1 MNNCIIKGK
10 ISIFYCIALVK
21 NIGYNEVE
29 KWGEIMEKSAVRM
42 IAQMIA
48 LKKIE
53 VLLLKKYYEGNSPRF
68 YLRDLNSGDLKE
80 IKISGKYVEE
90 QFVHYYFDD
99 IEIDFCRIYQI
110 VDAYGLSETLQY
122 TKLVYDYDFLRQSYY
137 DGNDLGNHYHKE
149 HTSFKVWAPTALQMK
164 VSIVKNDCTY
174 TYEMQ
179 RINNGVFYAEVA
191 GDFDNCKYVYLVRH
205 HEGFYPALDPY
216 AYSSSSN
223 SLSSIIID
231 LDKVKIDLNRDSL
244 PVLLNKTDAII
255 YEANVRDYTMYENS
269 LSAYKGKF
277 KGIYEEGLK
286 TKYGNSAGLD
296 YLVELGITH
305 LQLMPI
311 YDFAT
316 VDENNPEVLYNW
328 GYDPAQYNVP
338 EGSYSNDPNDGYSRV
353 IECKEM
359 ISKLHSK
366 GIRVVMD
373 VVYNHMYDVNASAFE
388 RLVPG
393 YYFRKNSD
401 GTLSNGSWCG
411 DDLNTDEYMVRK
423 YILDM
428 SKRWQQF
435 YGVDGF
441 RFDLMGIIDITTIN
455 QVYEMCSNYDN
466 SFIIYGEGWNM
477 PTNLP
482 DEKKAM
488 QDNHAKMLNIS
499 FFNDEFREVMKGG
512 SSDFV
517 LVNKGFIT
525 GNLYETEH
533 AKNVVSGLNRYSRP
547 DQSINYVE
555 CHDNAT
561 IFDKLYI
568 SNVEEGLS
576 GILNRQKNLTIM
588 TLLAQGIPFI
598 HAGQEFYRTKGGIY
612 NSYNT
617 PDNINCINWDFRD
630 IYKDDIDDIKKII
643 KLRKN
648 NKCFRY
654 ATREEIEENILVE
667 NIDYKML
674 KYTLK
679 QDSGEYKEFIIYI
692 NPSSFSFDYQEKE
705 YSCIY
710 GNINDNQIEPKTIV
724 ILAK

>member
-1 MNNCIIKGK
+1 
-10 ISIFYCIALVK
+10 
-21 NIGYNEVE
+21 
-29 KWGEIMEKSAVRM
+29 MEKSAVRM
-42 IAQMIA
+42 IAQMVA

-53 VLLLKKYYEGNSPRF
+53 VLLLKKYYDGNSPRF
-68 YLRDLNSGDLKE
+68 YLRDLTNNDLTE
-80 IKISGKYVEE
+80 IKISGKYVES
-90 QFVHYYFDD
+90 QFTHYYFDD
-99 IEIDFCRIYQI
+99 VEIDFCHVYQV
-110 VDAYGLSETLQY
+110 VDAYGLTETLQY
-122 TKLVYDYDFLRQSYY
+122 TKLVSDHDFLKQNYY
-137 DGNDLGNHYHKE
+137 DGDDLGSHYRSGY
-149 HTSFKVWAPTALQMK
+149 TTFKVWAPTALQMK
-164 VSIVKNDCTY
+164 VSITKYDNTY

-179 RINNGVFYAEVA
+179 RVDNGIFYAKVT
-191 GDFDNCKYVYLVRH
+191 GDFDNCQYVYLVRH
-205 HEGFYPALDPY
+205 HESFCQALDPY
-216 AYSSSSN
+216 AYSSSAN
-223 SLSSIIID
+223 GRSSIIID
-231 LDKVKIDLNRDSL
+231 LNKINIDIKRDCLTPLVK
-244 PVLLNKTDAII
+244 KTDAII
-255 YEANVRDYTMYENS
+255 YEASVRDYTMYENS
-269 LSAYKGKF
+269 LSLHKGKF
-277 KGIYEEGLK
+277 KGICEEGLK

-316 VDENNPEVLYNW
+316 VDENNPELLYNW

-338 EGSYSNDPNDGYSRV
+338 EGSYCSDPDDGYSRV
-353 IECKEM
+353 VECKEM
-359 ISKLHSK
+359 ISKLHSR

-411 DDLNTDEYMVRK
+411 NDLNSREHMVRK

-455 QVYEMCSNYDN
+455 KVYETCSNYDK

-488 QDNHAKMLNIS
+488 QDNHAKLLNIS
-499 FFNDEFREVMKGG
+499 FFNDEFRETIKGG
-512 SSDFV
+512 SGDFV
-517 LVNKGFIT
+517 LVNKGFVT

-533 AKNVVSGLNRYSRP
+533 AKNVISGLNRYSRP

-561 IFDKLYI
+561 VFDKLYI
-568 SNVEEGLS
+568 SNVEEGLK

-588 TLLAQGIPFI
+588 TLLSQGIPFI
-598 HAGQEFYRTKGGIY
+598 HAGQEFYRTKDRIY
-612 NSYNT
+612 NSYNS
-617 PDNINCINWDFRD
+617 PDMINSLNWDFRD

-643 KLRKN
+643 KLRKDN
-648 NKCFRY
+648 ECFRY
-654 ATREEIEENILVE
+654 DTREKIEKNVLVE

-679 QDSGEYKEFIIYI
+679 QDSGEYKEFKIYI
-692 NPSSFSFDYQEKE
+692 NPSNFTFDYQEKD
-705 YSCIY
+705 YQCLY
-710 GNINDNQIEPKTIV
+710 GNLVDDQIGPKTIV

>member
-1 MNNCIIKGK
+1 
-10 ISIFYCIALVK
+10 
-21 NIGYNEVE
+21 
-29 KWGEIMEKSAVRM
+29 MEKSAVRM
-42 IAQMIA
+42 IAQMVA

-53 VLLLKKYYEGNSPRF
+53 VVLLRKYYDGNIPRF
-68 YLRDLNSGDLKE
+68 YLRDLITNDIKE
-80 IKISGKYVEE
+80 IMISNKLVEE
-90 QFVHYYFDD
+90 QYVRYYFDD
-99 IEIDFCRIYQI
+99 VEIDFCHLYQI
-110 VDAYGLSETLQY
+110 VDAYGLAETLQY
-122 TKLVYDYDFLRQSYY
+122 TKLIYDHDFLKENYY
-137 DGNDLGNHYHKE
+137 HGDDLGNYYHQE
-149 HTSFKVWAPTALQMK
+149 YTTFKVWAPTALQMK
-164 VSIVKNDCTY
+164 VSITKDGRTYVHDMKRLKQGIFYVQVK
-174 TYEMQ
+174 
-179 RINNGVFYAEVA
+179 
-191 GDFDNCKYVYLVRH
+191 GDFDNCHYVYLVRH
-205 HEGFYPALDPY
+205 HDSFCLAVDPY

-231 LDKVKIDLNRDSL
+231 LNKVDINLNRDCL
-244 PVLLNKTDAII
+244 RPLEKKTDAII
-255 YEANVRDYTMYENS
+255 YEASVRDFTMYENC
-269 LSAYKGKF
+269 LSKHKGKF
-277 KGIYEEGLK
+277 AGICEDGLK
-286 TKYGNSAGLD
+286 TKHGNSAGLD

-305 LQLMPI
+305 IQLMPI

-316 VDENNPEVLYNW
+316 VDENNPELLYNW

-338 EGSYSNDPNDGYSRV
+338 EGSFCSDPNDGYSRV
-353 IECKEM
+353 VECKKM
-359 ISKLHSK
+359 IAKLHEK

-393 YYFRKNSD
+393 YYFRKNAD

-411 DDLNTDEYMVRK
+411 DDLDTCEYMVRK

-428 SKRWQQF
+428 SKRWQLF

-455 QVYEMCSNYDN
+455 QVNELCSNFDK
-466 SFIIYGEGWNM
+466 SFMIYGEGWNM

-499 FFNDEFREVMKGG
+499 FFNDEYREVIKGG
-512 SSDFV
+512 SGDFV

-525 GNLYETEH
+525 GNLYETER
-533 AKNVVSGLNRYSRP
+533 AKNIITGLNRYSQP

-561 IFDKLYI
+561 VFDKLYI
-568 SNVEEGLS
+568 SNVEEGLD

-588 TLLAQGIPFI
+588 TLLSQGIPFI
-598 HAGQEFYRTKGGIY
+598 HAGQEFYRTKGGIH
-612 NSYNT
+612 NSYNA
-617 PDNINCINWDFRD
+617 PDNINCLNWDFRD
-630 IYKDDIDDIKKII
+630 IYKEDINDIKKII
-643 KLRKN
+643 RLRKDN
-648 NKCFRY
+648 ECFRY
-654 ATREEIEENILVE
+654 ALKEDIEKNILVE

-679 QDSGEYKEFIIYI
+679 QEHGEYKEFVIYI
-692 NPSSFSFDYQEKE
+692 NPSSFAFDYLEKK
-705 YSCIY
+705 YHHIY
-710 GNINDNQIEPKTIV
+710 GDIIDNQIGPKTIV

>member
-1 MNNCIIKGK
+1 
-10 ISIFYCIALVK
+10 
-21 NIGYNEVE
+21 
-29 KWGEIMEKSAVRM
+29 MEKSAVRM
-42 IAQMIA
+42 IAQMVA

-53 VLLLKKYYEGNSPRF
+53 VLLLKKYYDGNSPRF
-68 YLRDLNSGDLKE
+68 YLRDLTSNDLTE

-90 QFVHYYFDD
+90 EFAHYYFDD
-99 IEIDFCRIYQI
+99 IEIDFCHVYQV
-110 VDAYGLSETLQY
+110 VDAYGLTETLQY
-122 TKLVYDYDFLRQSYY
+122 TKLVYDRDFLKQNYY
-137 DGNDLGNHYHKE
+137 DGDDLGSHYRPGY
-149 HTSFKVWAPTALQMK
+149 TTFKVWAPTALQMK
-164 VSIVKNDCTY
+164 VSITKHNNTY
-174 TYEMQ
+174 TYDMK
-179 RINNGVFYAEVA
+179 RVNNGVFYAKVA
-191 GDFDNCKYVYLVRH
+191 GDFDNCQYVYLVKH
-205 HEGFYPALDPY
+205 HESYLCTSDPY

-223 SLSSIIID
+223 SQSSIIID
-231 LDKVKIDLNRDSL
+231 LNKVNVDIKRDCL
-244 PVLLNKTDAII
+244 KPLVKKTDAII

-277 KGIYEEGLK
+277 KGICEEGLK
-286 TKYGNSAGLD
+286 TKHGNSAGLD

-311 YDFAT
+311 FDFAT
-316 VDENNPEVLYNW
+316 VDENNPRLLYNW

-338 EGSYSNDPNDGYSRV
+338 EGSYCSDPNDGYSRV
-353 IECKEM
+353 VECKEM

-393 YYFRKNSD
+393 YYFRKNHD

-411 DDLNTDEYMVRK
+411 NDLNSREHMVRK

-455 QVYEMCSNYDN
+455 QVYEMCSSYDK

-499 FFNDEFREVMKGG
+499 FFNDEFREVIKGG
-512 SSDFV
+512 SGDFV

-533 AKNVVSGLNRYSRP
+533 AKNVISGLNRYSRP

-568 SNVEEGLS
+568 SNVEEGLD

-598 HAGQEFYRTKGGIY
+598 HAGQEFYRTKGNVY
-612 NSYNT
+612 NSYNS
-617 PDNINCINWDFRD
+617 PDSINCINWDFRD
-630 IYKDDIDDIKKII
+630 IYKNDIDDIKKII
-643 KLRKN
+643 ELRKN

-654 ATREEIEENILVE
+654 ATREEIEKNILVE

-679 QDSGEYKEFIIYI
+679 QDSGEYKEFKIYI
-692 NPSSFSFDYQEKE
+692 NPSSFTFDYQEKD
-705 YSCIY
+705 YHCLY
-710 GNINDNQIEPKTIV
+710 GDIIDNQIGSKTIV

>member
-1 MNNCIIKGK
+1 MKK
-10 ISIFYCIALVK
+10 EEISDFYCIALGIK
-21 NIGYNEVE
+21 ISYNEIG
-29 KWGEIMEKSAVRM
+29 KWGGIMEKSAIRM
-42 IAQMIA
+42 IAQMVA

-68 YLRDLNSGDLKE
+68 YLRDLTNHDLTE

-99 IEIDFCRIYQI
+99 IEIDFCRVYQI

-122 TKLVYDYDFLRQSYY
+122 TKLVHDHDFLKQNYY
-137 DGNDLGNHYHKE
+137 DGNDLGNQYHE
-149 HTSFKVWAPTALQMK
+149 DYTTFKVWAPTALQMK
-164 VSIVKNDCTY
+164 IAITKNSRTN
-174 TYEMQ
+174 TFEMQ
-179 RINNGVFYAEVA
+179 RNEQGIFYCKVD
-191 GDFDNCKYVYLVRH
+191 GNFDNCHYVYLVRH
-205 HEGFYPALDPY
+205 HEQYYPALDPY

-223 SLSSIIID
+223 SQTSMIID
-231 LDKVKIDLNRDSL
+231 LDKIKINLNRDCL
-244 PVLLNKTDAII
+244 PPLEKKTDAII
-255 YEANVRDYTMYENS
+255 YEASVRDYTMYENS
-269 LSAYKGKF
+269 LSKYKGKF
-277 KGIYEEGLK
+277 KGLTEEGLK
-286 TKYGNSAGLD
+286 TKHGNTAGLD

-316 VDENNPEVLYNW
+316 VDENHPEILYNW

-338 EGSYSNDPNDGYSRV
+338 EGSYCSDPNDGYSRV
-353 IECKEM
+353 SECKEM
-359 ISKLHSK
+359 ISKLHAK

-373 VVYNHMYDVNASAFE
+373 VVYNHMFDVNASAFE

-393 YYFRKNSD
+393 YYFRKNDD

-411 DDLNTDEYMVRK
+411 DDLNTAEHMVRK
-423 YILDM
+423 YIIDM

-455 QVYEMCSNYDN
+455 QVYDECSAFDPA
-466 SFIIYGEGWNM
+466 FMIYGEGWNM

-482 DEKKAM
+482 DENKAM

-499 FFNDEFREVMKGG
+499 FFNDEFREVLKGASG
-512 SSDFV
+512 DFV

-525 GNLYETEH
+525 GNLYETER
-533 AKNVVSGLNRYSRP
+533 AKNVITGLNRYTKP

-561 IFDKLYI
+561 VFDKLYI
-568 SNVEEGLS
+568 SNVEEGLA
-576 GILNRQKNLTIM
+576 GILNRQKNLTIAA
-588 TLLAQGIPFI
+588 LISQGIPFI
-598 HAGQEFYRTKGGIY
+598 HAGQEFYRTKGGIH
-612 NSYNT
+612 NSYNA
-617 PDNINCINWDFRD
+617 PDNINCLNWDFRD
-630 IYKDDIDDIKKII
+630 IYKSDIDDIKKII
-643 KLRKN
+643 ELRKN

-654 ATREEIEENILVE
+654 DTKDDIEQNVLVE

-679 QDSGEYKEFIIYI
+679 QDRGEYKEFIIYI
-692 NPSSFSFDYQEKE
+692 NPSNFAFDYQEKD
-705 YSCIY
+705 YHCLY
-710 GNINDNQIEPKTIV
+710 GDFIDNQIGPKTIV